1 MAIRIEAELNAN
13 TKQAQKEVNEL
24 NEKVK
29 EVGKSAKKSGQAIS
43 SDLAVAKPI
52 IRELDRYSGG
62 LATKLIDV
70 GKAAKL
76 SGKAMKSALVSTGIG
91 ALVVALALVVE
102 YWDEISS
109 LIDGVSNEQEDL
121 LLNTQDTLTT
131 QQKQLDIIGSME
143 NTLKLQ
149 GKSEKEIRNLK
160 RQQTNEIIASTELLL
175 EQQKQ
180 TKKSQVE
187 AAERNKKIA
196 SGIIAFLSLPITILL
211 GAVDAL
217 TAGLAQIGVIE
228 EATNLAE
235 GYIDGVAGLI
245 FNPEAVTEEADKT
258 IEETEK
264 QLARLKNQRDGF
276 ILQDK
281 ADRKKASEDKNR
293 TEEEEAR
300 KKAEALES
308 IRKTLIDTEAEERAE
323 KLRLIKADYAE
334 QIRLAELYYGEDT
347 EKVKELKKAQRL
359 ALKEQ
364 QAEFDQEDE
373 ETRLKEEARLKK
385 INDDEWNRLQKQY
398 DDERDLEKQKIK
410 DKAMVVDAI
419 SQFADAESGVGKALL
434 IVKQGLA
441 LQETIMDLKRI
452 TFKATNA
459 VAETGVATAENVAQS
474 SKIGFPQNVITIAGA
489 IAQGIGIISSVKKA
503 VSKTKARVSS
513 DVPIPSISSPA
524 PASLPPAFNI
534 VGASGT
540 NQLADAIGGQ
550 SQQPI
555 QAYVVS
561 GEVTTAQELDRNI
574 INDAS
579 IGG

>member
-13 TKQAQKEVNEL
+13 TKQAQKEVDEL

-43 SDLAVAKPI
+43 SDLGVAKPI

-76 SGKAMKSALVSTGIG
+76 SGKAMKSALISTGIG

-109 LIDGVSNEQEDL
+109 LIDGVSDEQEDL

-149 GKSEKEIRNLK
+149 GKSEKEIRDLK

-245 FNPEAVTEEADKT
+245 FDPEAVTEEADKT

-281 ADRKKASEDKNR
+281 NEKKKN
-293 TEEEEAR
+293 TEENNNDEIEEERR
-300 KKAEALES
+300 KAAAIER
-308 IRKTLIDTEAEERAE
+308 IRKGLIDTEAEERAE
-323 KLRLIKADYAE
+323 KLRLIAEDYDE
-334 QIRLAELYYGEDT
+334 QIELAKKYYGEDSEVT
-347 EKVKELKKAQRL
+347 KQLIL
-359 ALKEQ
+359 AKRNALAEQ
-364 QAEFDQEDE
+364 QLEFDEED
-373 ETRLKEEARLKK
+373 EEARLAEEERLKK
-385 INDDEWNRLQKQY
+385 IQEDENVRLQKQY
-398 DDERDLEKQKIK
+398 DDEHDLEKQKIK

-441 LQETIMDLKRI
+441 LQETILDLKRL
-452 TFKATNA
+452 TFKATSDA
-459 VAETGVATAENVAQS
+459 GEAGIDGVKNVSSS
-474 SKIGFPQNVITIAGA
+474 SKIGYPWNIITIAGA
-489 IAQGIGIISSVKKA
+489 VAQTIGIMSSMKKA
-503 VSKTKARVSS
+503 IAKTKAKVN
-513 DVPIPSISSPA
+513 VPTPPSITSSA
-524 PASLPPAFNI
+524 PSSMPPAFNI
-534 VGASGT
+534 VGSSGA